1 MRFMYQAESWSH
13 ARRVVAKAECH
24 GVGTN
29 LRFVVT
35 NLDVPGVKQA
45 RQTYN
50 DYTQRGTSEQRMD
63 EVKNGLCADRLS
75 CHRFKANFLRL
86 LLHTAAYNLLNALRD
101 PCDDHAD
108 LPEVLRKGQPDTW
121 RTHLI
126 KVAATVTQSCRRIV
140 VELAGQWPFAHLYTA
155 VSHRALQ
162 GGPAP

>member
-1 MRFMYQAESWSH
+1 MERQ
-13 ARRVVAKAECH
+13 VVAKAECH
-24 GVGTN
+24 AGGTN

-35 NLDVPGVKQA
+35 NLSVPGVHQA

-63 EVKNGLCADRLS
+63 ELKNGLSADRLS

-101 PCDDHAD
+101 SAM
-108 LPEVLRKGQPDTW
+108 LPKVLRKGQPCTW

-140 VELAGQWPFAHLYTA
+140 VQLASQWPFAHLYTA
-155 VSHRALQ
+155 VSRRALAT
-162 GGPAP
+162 GSVP